1 MTEKE
6 ILKEA
11 GRMFYKFVIIPEA
24 TEQEKEYNKH
34 IFDIK
39 GRPEEYPTFYNKCM
53 VKRYKIYNNSFCFL
67 YCDPV
72 TLYTISQLQTY
83 ITIQKAIEE
92 AENNADFSR
101 ADDLY
106 IRQESFINSI
116 RPPEVYT
123 A

>member
-11 GRMFYKFVIIPEA
+11 GRIFFKFEVIPEA
-24 TEQEKEYNKH
+24 TPQEKEYNKH
-34 IFDIK
+34 IFDIQ

-53 VKRYKIYNNSFCFL
+53 VKRYQIYNNSFCL
-67 YCDPV
+67 EYCAPV
-72 TLYTISQLQTY
+72 TFYTISQLQTY
-83 ITIQKAIEE
+83 ITIQQAIEE

-116 RPPEVYT
+116 TPPEVYT

>member
-1 MTEKE
+1 MKE
-6 ILKEA
+6 NEIIKEA
-11 GRMFYKFVIIPEA
+11 KKLFYKFEVIPEA
-24 TEQEKEYNKH
+24 TEAEKAYNKK
-34 IFDIK
+34 IFENK
-39 GRPEEYPTFYNKCM
+39 GKPEEYPTFYNKCM
-53 VKRYKIYNNSFCFL
+53 VKRYEIYNNSFCL
-67 YCDPV
+67 EYCAPV
-72 TLYTISQLQTY
+72 TFYTISQLQTY
-83 ITIQKAIEE
+83 ITIQQAIEE